1 MNPVARV
8 PTSVRGYT
16 RVAVRVAWWNIFH
29 MAVLVIWAGLLVSEQ
44 GAELLRMQGGL
55 PPMLVGAVLY
65 FAVLVGLSSYMTAR
79 GGEGQLGRLVGYYDI
94 SLSVSRRVAQVYA
107 PLFMAP
113 APLVAL
119 GIATDKRV
127 WFVAAV
133 ITGYFMYEFAMSHF
147 RSRYEGPVRPTVP
160 ERFSS
165 WWIWIVLL
173 VWALLVAGSST
184 AISKLPDLSRT
195 VGTLGVAIVA
205 LGAWSTLLTL
215 ALIAAPL
222 RAGLPSLA
230 LTAPLIWIGA
240 GFMMDANLFPRRD
253 LDFAKVTE
261 RAAAVSSPIE
271 LDLAFLQWLAK
282 FESTPANENIPVFL
296 VSAEGGGIR
305 AAYWTAR
312 VMAELDERSNGEF
325 SRHAFALSGVSG
337 GSVGVSAFGG
347 AMLTGPKSAVERT
360 RRLEAFFGR
369 DYLSPLVAH
378 LLITEPIWQLTGHG
392 VPPRDVEFER
402 QFARDWSETFGN
414 DLFSRPFLDA
424 FSISASADVPA
435 FMINSTN
442 VEQGKRV
449 VFSNVILKPGEAAYV
464 PMSGV
469 SELRE
474 TLKDLTVAE
483 VAHLSARF
491 LFVSPPASVVGFVN
505 DGSPQPV
512 RQARVWGRLVDGG
525 YFDNSGGLA
534 IEEAVRDLSRWRQDE
549 MRRTRQD
556 VTRSRQGPPLP
567 LPADAPVADRGRA
580 LLPRVI
586 FHALVLRNDPLA
598 ATDDTPD
605 IPTLRETLES
615 PDKLRRLPV
624 AMDLERSA
632 YAPYMPKRIP
642 MSELTS
648 PLDAILAAREARG
661 LQSRA
666 SLRKA
671 IATYADRQQARCD
684 TAPPPKPGESPPPCP
699 KDQYWEVSLSE
710 ELSDAGRRQP
720 VFAAE
725 GCKDVGLRKD
735 VALGWV
741 LSPNSQSLL
750 TCLAKGSSRVDRV
763 LESSRLRVEV
773 PR

>member
-8 PTSVRGYT
+8 PTALRGYT

-29 MAVLVIWAGLLVSEQ
+29 VAVLVIWVGLLVSEQ
-44 GAELLRMQGGL
+44 GSELLRMQGGL

-65 FAVLVGLSSYMTAR
+65 FAILVGLSSYMTAR
-79 GGEGQLGRLVGYYDI
+79 GGEWQLGRLVGYYRI

-107 PLFMAP
+107 PLFMAT

-133 ITGYFMYEFAMSHF
+133 ITAYFMYEFAMSHF
-147 RSRYEGPVRPTVP
+147 RSRFEGPVRPTVP
-160 ERFSS
+160 ERFSGS
-165 WWIWIVLL
+165 WIWIVLL

-230 LTAPLIWIGA
+230 IVAPLIWLAA
-240 GFMMDANLFPRRD
+240 GFMIDANRFPRRD

-282 FESTPANENIPVFL
+282 FEGTPANANIPVFL

-312 VMAELDERSNGEF
+312 VMAELDEKSNGEF

-347 AMLTGPKSAVERT
+347 AMLTGPKSAAERT
-360 RRLEAFFGR
+360 RRLESFFGR

-402 QFARDWSETFGN
+402 QFARDWSEIFGN

-424 FSISASADVPA
+424 FSIAASADVPA

-464 PMSGV
+464 PMSGI

-505 DGSPQPV
+505 DGSPQPM

-534 IEEAVRDLSRWRQDE
+534 IEEALRDLARWRQDE
-549 MRRTRQD
+549 TRRG
-556 VTRSRQGPPLP
+556 RQGPPVP
-567 LPADAPVADRGRA
+567 LPADAPAADRGRA

-586 FHALVLRNDPLA
+586 FHAIVLRNDPLA

-605 IPTLRETLES
+605 IPTLRETLEQ
-615 PDKLRRLPV
+615 PDRLKRLPV
-624 AMDLERSA
+624 ATDLERSA
-632 YAPYMPKRIP
+632 YAPYMPKGIA
-642 MSELTS
+642 MSEFTS

-671 IATYADRQQARCD
+671 IATYADRQQTRCD
-684 TAPPPKPGESPPPCP
+684 TATAPKAGESPPTCP
-699 KDQYWEVSLSE
+699 KDQYWEISLSE

-763 LESSRLRVEV
+763 LENSHLRGKT